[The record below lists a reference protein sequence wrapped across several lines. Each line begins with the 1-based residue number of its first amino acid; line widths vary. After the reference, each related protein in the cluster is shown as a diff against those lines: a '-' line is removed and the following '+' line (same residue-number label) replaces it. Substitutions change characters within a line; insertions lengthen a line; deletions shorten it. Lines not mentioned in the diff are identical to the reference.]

1 MAKGSSVFAATKQI
15 EEFAGEY
22 RRSVARPRRGR
33 VPGTGDAEE
42 AAPMGGG
49 SDTGITR
56 TSGVNT
62 WRAGCGESRLS
73 GCMSLARLCGS
84 PAVGQGFPLW
94 CKGLADQE
102 FHIIVAVHRDFLG
115 RVLRSE
121 RSQRWA
127 GRCGSRRCRGRWR
140 GTRRPKPHTFT
151 SMPTPRS
158 RNEQSHAPLRSEP
171 SPADIDHPT
180 SFSPSSRASDYV
192 ELLIR
197 QTPTPQGKSLTDRP
211 VFHIIVQGTYNRTCD
226 FHRIRLKQACEDPL
240 AQ

>member
-1 MAKGSSVFAATKQI
+1 MRGK
-15 EEFAGEY
+15 
-22 RRSVARPRRGR
+22 RARPVVCPLHDYVEDR
-33 VPGTGDAEE
+33 P
-42 AAPMGGG
+42 
-49 SDTGITR
+49 
-56 TSGVNT
+56 
-62 WRAGCGESRLS
+62 
-73 GCMSLARLCGS
+73 
-84 PAVGQGFPLW
+84 VGQGFPLR
-94 CKGLADQE
+94 CTGLADQE

-158 RNEQSHAPLRSEP
+158 GNEQSHAPLRSEP

-192 ELLIR
+192 ELLIH
-197 QTPTPQGKSLTDRP
+197 QTHTPQGKSLTDRP

-226 FHRIRLKQACEDPL
+226 FHRIRLKQAPRAHWQAEVLCPMPSPTCRRWHWAWMRRSL
-240 AQ
+240 VSSGVPS